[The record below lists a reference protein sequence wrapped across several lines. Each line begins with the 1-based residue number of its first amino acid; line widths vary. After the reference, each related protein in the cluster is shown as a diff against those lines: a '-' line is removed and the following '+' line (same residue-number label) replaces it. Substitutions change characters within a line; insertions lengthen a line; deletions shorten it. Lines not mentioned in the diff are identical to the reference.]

1 MALALL
7 LPAALLALS
16 PSFTRLP
23 PHPYVLVRQHRLD
36 SLARATPWPS
46 TRSRAIA
53 ACHAASLDVL
63 LLSHAS
69 RRAAAAGT
77 LSITR
82 AALALYIV
90 AAAAIGSATTAFV
103 VRRLEARRRALA
115 AEATAASWSEALA
128 SAGARALVGA
138 QEASRWLGPKAEGVA
153 SELRQAGGALAAEG
167 VHAALLS
174 ALACEAAQF
183 ALATSTCWLLG
194 LGYATPPH
202 SLAKYSR
209 LLSAS
214 ALAVRSR
221 VVTRPFR
228 LLVELYLVP
237 PIMKRIRALPPQRRR
252 NAVSLAASSIVAAL
266 LALIT
271 AIQLLD
277 LAFVAH
283 TRSSAPPAALLIGS
297 AYHHLVRPIR
307 RAIDLDGD
315 GSLEA
320 DELISAVSRF
330 CAWAGSRLETT
341 AALIRSLAVRA
352 RTVTPVR
359 ALLDLCEID
368 DFILGVWRSALRKI
382 IK

>member
-1 MALALL
+1 M
-7 LPAALLALS
+7 
-16 PSFTRLP
+16 
-23 PHPYVLVRQHRLD
+23 
-36 SLARATPWPS
+36 ARAQGGG
-46 TRSRAIA
+46 RG
-53 ACHAASLDVL
+53 VG
-63 LLSHAS
+63 
-69 RRAAAAGT
+69 AAAGG
-77 LSITR
+77 R
-82 AALALYIV
+82 RAGGGGCARGAALC
-90 AAAAIGSATTAFV
+90 SR
-103 VRRLEARRRALA
+103 VR
-115 AEATAASWSEALA
+115 SG
-128 SAGARALVGA
+128 AGA
-138 QEASRWLGPKAEGVA
+138 ST
-153 SELRQAGGALAAEG
+153 LA
-167 VHAALLS
+167 
-174 ALACEAAQF
+174 ALACEAVQF

-297 AYHHLVRPIR
+297 AYHHLY
-307 RAIDLDGD
+307 
-315 GSLEA
+315 
-320 DELISAVSRF
+320 
-330 CAWAGSRLETT
+330 
-341 AALIRSLAVRA
+341 A
-352 RTVTPVR
+352 RTYTPSLWR
-359 ALLDLCEID
+359 IATCTLAHTHTLS
-368 DFILGVWRSALRKI
+368 GVSPHAPSPVSGVSPWFHTAGFVQYAEPST
-382 IK
+382 